1 MGVCPAIAG
10 RYADKGS
17 AFSKE
22 GKPLGQVS
30 LTGLLH
36 GHDRSSS
43 SWLTNANVVVV
54 MGPTNRLLGF
64 QSWSDDQLL
73 GKGVWQELRP
83 FRWGGELGDRYYGY
97 RGFVWLRL
105 EWTGSVSVVGFGG
118 GQSNESLWL
127 RQAVDGS
134 LVAFHKKEAIAY
146 FLLVPVCKS
155 QAQWCQFPP
164 VAESSIGATK
174 ASVTTN
180 PP

>member
-1 MGVCPAIAG
+1 MKLVAEWLSRAASGGLTIVGMTLLFCLCGCAVTPPYPSQLPALAPAEKKMGVCPAIAG

-54 MGPTNRLLGF
+54 LGPTNRLLGF
-64 QSWSDDQLL
+64 QSWSDDKLL
-73 GKGVWQELRP
+73 GKRVWQELRP
-83 FRWGGELGDRYYGY
+83 FRWGGELGDRYCGF

-127 RQAVDGS
+127 R
-134 LVAFHKKEAIAY
+134 
-146 FLLVPVCKS
+146 
-155 QAQWCQFPP
+155 
-164 VAESSIGATK
+164 
-174 ASVTTN
+174 
-180 PP
+180 